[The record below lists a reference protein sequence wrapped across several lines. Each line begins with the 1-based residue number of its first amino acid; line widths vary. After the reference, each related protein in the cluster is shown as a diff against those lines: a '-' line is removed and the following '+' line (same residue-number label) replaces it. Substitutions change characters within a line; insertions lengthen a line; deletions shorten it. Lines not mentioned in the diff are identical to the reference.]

1 MHFPWF
7 TGSYSAYNRL
17 TSHAHRSPCTLFPTN
32 ACSRARAFLQRRSRK
47 FETRNATAYAEFVN
61 KLGNK
66 LGTTAYLCRLCP
78 SFLDGEAFFRCR
90 LCWLIL
96 GHAAVGV
103 TFVSMQRGSRRSLRV
118 PKILSLQAKHV
129 SNLHLLGVVVKRFA
143 ACATAPWVT
152 R

>member
-1 MHFPWF
+1 MVYRP
-7 TGSYSAYNRL
+7 AVLQRL
-17 TSHAHRSPCTLFPTN
+17 QSSDFARTSPCTLFPTN

-103 TFVSMQRGSRRSLRV
+103 TFVSMQRGSRRSLRA
-118 PKILSLQAKHV
+118 PKILSLQAKACFKLAFDHW
-129 SNLHLLGVVVKRFA
+129 LHLINLQV
-143 ACATAPWVT
+143 
-152 R
+152 